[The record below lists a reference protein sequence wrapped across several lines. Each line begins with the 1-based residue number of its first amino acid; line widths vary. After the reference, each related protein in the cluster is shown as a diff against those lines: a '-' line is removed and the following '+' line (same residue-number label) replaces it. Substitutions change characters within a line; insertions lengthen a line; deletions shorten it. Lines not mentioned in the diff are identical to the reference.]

1 VSAPAAGSAGEDAAV
16 PVVEA
21 GLRRLVLEA
30 LAAPPDLLDD
40 PAARRSSLWELGIDS
55 ARFMMLLGRIEDDF
69 GVSWGI
75 DVPPEATAS
84 FDNLVGHVA
93 RHGRPPDGPGGRP

>member
-1 VSAPAAGSAGEDAAV
+1 MSAPGAGPAGEDAGV

-21 GLRRLVLEA
+21 ALRRLVLDA
-30 LAAPPDLLDD
+30 LAAPPDLLDG

-55 ARFMMLLGRIEDDF
+55 ASFMMLLGRIEDDF
-69 GVSWGI
+69 GVSWSI

-84 FDNLVGHVA
+84 FDNLVGHVV
-93 RHGRPPDGPGGRP
+93 RHGRLPDAPRVGP

>member
-1 VSAPAAGSAGEDAAV
+1 VSAPGAGPAGEDARV
-16 PVVEA
+16 PVVETA
-21 GLRRLVLEA
+21 LRRLLLEA

-55 ARFMMLLGRIEDDF
+55 ATFMLLLGRIEDDF

-75 DVPPEATAS
+75 DVPPEAIAS
-84 FDNLVGHVA
+84 FDNLVSHVV
-93 RHGRPPDGPGGRP
+93 RHGRSPDAPRVGP

>member
-1 VSAPAAGSAGEDAAV
+1 VSARGAGPAGGDAAV

-21 GLRRLVLEA
+21 ALRRLVLDA
-30 LAAPPDLLDD
+30 LAAPPELLDD
-40 PAARRSSLWELGIDS
+40 PAARRVSLWELGIDS
-55 ARFMMLLGRIEDDF
+55 ASFMALLGRIEDDF

-84 FDNLVGHVA
+84 FDNLVFHVA
-93 RHGRPPDGPGGRP
+93 RHGRSPAAPRVGP